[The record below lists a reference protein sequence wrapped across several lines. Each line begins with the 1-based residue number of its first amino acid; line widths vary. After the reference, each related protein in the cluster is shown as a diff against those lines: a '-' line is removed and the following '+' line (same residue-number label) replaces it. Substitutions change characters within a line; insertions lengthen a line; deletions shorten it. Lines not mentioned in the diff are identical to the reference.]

1 MREETPDVTQR
12 PPEERRQPPLPII
25 VRPETPAHYHA
36 IAEMTALAHHTEM
49 EVGLLN
55 ASLRQHHAFDPEL
68 ALVAEWEGRP
78 VGHALFLPLETLI
91 GGERVPAVA
100 LWVLTVAPGYQ
111 RRGIGTRLMEVGH
124 ERARQRGC
132 CLSFLLGHDTY
143 YPRVGYRTG
152 MFGTC
157 QARVPRKAIRP
168 SGATVTE
175 RVLRPEDTAELVR
188 MWWRW
193 FGDVDMAI
201 VPEATV
207 SDWLSPYKPI
217 CDSVLLR
224 DGQLAG
230 YARYE
235 QDEAQDLRCFLAR
248 DAASTVDLL
257 AYLSDKVEGEA
268 HPDMLVPVHPRGRA
282 AREWLPPGAQ
292 EEIKPWTAAMIK
304 VLRDDCAP
312 LLAYVEEVAAG
323 ARPIGCLIWPVEGDV
338 A

>member
-1 MREETPDVTQR
+1 MTVNQCAPRR
-12 PPEERRQPPLPII
+12 PSPLAVV
-25 VRPETPAHYHA
+25 VRPETPSDYHA

-49 EVGLLN
+49 EVGLLVG
-55 ASLRQHHAFDPEL
+55 SLRHHRSFDPEL
-68 ALVAEWEGRP
+68 ALVAEWQGHP
-78 VGHALFLPLETLI
+78 VGHALFLPLEVLI
-91 GGERVPAVA
+91 GGERVPAVT
-100 LWVLTVAPGYQ
+100 LWVLTVGPGWQ
-111 RRGIGTRLMEVGH
+111 RRGVGTRLMEVGH
-124 ERARQRGC
+124 ARARERGC
-132 CLSFLLGHDTY
+132 HLSFLLGHDTY

-152 MFGTC
+152 MFGAC
-157 QARVPRKAIRP
+157 QARVPRQALVP
-168 SGATVTE
+168 SGAEVTE
-175 RVLRPEDTAELVR
+175 RAPRREDTVELVR

-193 FGDVDMAI
+193 FGDVDMAV

-207 SDWLSPYKPI
+207 SDWLSPFKPI

-235 QDEAQDLRCFLAR
+235 RDEAQELRCFLAR

-268 HPDMLVPVHPRGRA
+268 HPDVLVPVHPRSRV

-292 EEIKPWTAAMIK
+292 EEIKPWNAAMIK
-304 VLRDDCAP
+304 VLRDDSP
-312 LLAYVEEVAAG
+312 TVRAYVEEVAAG
-323 ARPIGCLIWPVEGDV
+323 TRPIGCLIWPVEGDV